1 MKENAKRRRLE
12 SEQQRVRNL
21 SSGSDTQ
28 LDNDDDEDGNR
39 VRNSFKDVFTIFEL
53 FW

>member
-39 VRNSFKDVFTIFEL
+39 VRNSFKDVLTIFEL

>member
-39 VRNSFKDVFTIFEL
+39 VRNSLKDVFTIFEL